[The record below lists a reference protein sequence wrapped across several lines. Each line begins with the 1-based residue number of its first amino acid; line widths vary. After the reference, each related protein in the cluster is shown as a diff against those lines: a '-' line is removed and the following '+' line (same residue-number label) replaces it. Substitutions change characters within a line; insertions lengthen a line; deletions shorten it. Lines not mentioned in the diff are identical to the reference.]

1 VMLKRVSLF
10 ILISVSCLAAAGF
23 FYFFTRD
30 DGVSDAEY
38 RDAFRRNYK
47 IFTPP
52 LPDQVSF
59 AGKDVP
65 LEIFYVSEALDREL
79 LVNTYW
85 HNRTVLMFKKA
96 HRWFPVIEPIL
107 AKHGIPDDFKYLA
120 VIESGLSNAVSPSG
134 AAGFWQFLKGT
145 AKDYGLEVDKTV
157 DERYHVAKSTEAACK
172 YLNDS
177 YEKFQD
183 WALVA
188 AAYNGGNRRI
198 SEELEEQKADS
209 YYELL
214 LSEET
219 SRYVYRIIA
228 LKTIFEN
235 PTHYGFFLRE
245 KDFYPEIPVRSV
257 KVEKDIKSL
266 PDFAASNGISYK
278 TLKYFNPWLR
288 DRKLKVKRGRSYEIT
303 LPEAEYR
310 DYSGLKEDIPDDGF
324 VYGDTLKFNDL

>member
-1 VMLKRVSLF
+1 MMLKRVSLF
-10 ILISVSCLAAAGF
+10 VLISAIGLAAAGF
-23 FYFFTRD
+23 FYFFTAD
-30 DGVSDAEY
+30 KGVSDAEY
-38 RDAFRRNYK
+38 RKAFRRNYK

-52 LPDQVSF
+52 VPEQVTF
-59 AGKDVP
+59 AGVP
-65 LEIFYVSEALDREL
+65 VPMEIFYVSEALDREL

-85 HNRTVLMFKKA
+85 HNQTMLMFKRA
-96 HRWFPVIEPIL
+96 HRWFPLIEPIL
-107 AKHGIPDDFKYLA
+107 ARHGIPEDFKYLA

-134 AAGFWQFLKGT
+134 ATGFWQFLKGT

-157 DERYHVAKSTEAACK
+157 DERYHVEKSTEAACE
-172 YLNDS
+172 YLKDS
-177 YEKFQD
+177 YEKFND

-235 PTHYGFFLRE
+235 PTYYGFFLRE
-245 KDFYPEIPVRSV
+245 KDFYPVIPVRSV
-257 KVEKDIKSL
+257 IVENDIKSL
-266 PDFAASNGISYK
+266 PDFAAANGISYK

-288 DRKLKVKRGRSYEIT
+288 DRKLKVKRGRTYKIT
-303 LPEAEYR
+303 LPQAGYR
-310 DYSGLKEDIPDDGF
+310 DYHSLKEEMHDDGM
-324 VYGDTLKFNDL
+324 VYGDTLKFNEL